1 MDQFDRAQELEQIA
15 RDKAIE
21 YQQSKMLH
29 GESAHECEDCGSQI
43 PEQRRLAL
51 AGVKTCIDCQ
61 TTKEKRQRA
70 KNA

>member
-21 YQQSKMLH
+21 YQQSKMLQ
-29 GESAHECEDCGSQI
+29 GESALECEDCGESI
-43 PEQRRLAL
+43 PEQRRLAVK
-51 AGVKTCIDCQ
+51 GVKTCIACQ
-61 TTKEKRQRA
+61 TINEIRQRA